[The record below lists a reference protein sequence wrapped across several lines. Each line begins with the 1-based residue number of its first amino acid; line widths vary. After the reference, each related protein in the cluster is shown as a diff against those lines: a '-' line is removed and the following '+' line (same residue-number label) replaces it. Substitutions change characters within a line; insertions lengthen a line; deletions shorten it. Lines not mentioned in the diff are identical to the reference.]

1 LRYNNNEG
9 VFEWRTDLIASRKYW
24 EEWYTGLSEKFL
36 SVRVP
41 KQLILFGSDRLDKT
55 LMIGQMQGKFQV
67 KLLPQAGGHMVQED
81 APDKTA
87 EALLEIRS
95 RIIANMQQLL
105 LAKSALNTPI
115 V

>member
-1 LRYNNNEG
+1 
-9 VFEWRTDLIASRKYW
+9 
-24 EEWYTGLSEKFL
+24 
-36 SVRVP
+36 
-41 KQLILFGSDRLDKT
+41 
-55 LMIGQMQGKFQV
+55 
-67 KLLPQAGGHMVQED
+67 MVQED